1 MELEKDILPSES
13 LPSNHFLNRLW
24 VYILGGFFVG
34 VIIASVLFPVIIYSA
49 ILFGGGFLSIII
61 IFLGNFFCSNH
72 RYKKKIMYFGWFL
85 LFCCIGIMRF
95 QMSFA
100 IQGERILDTVLNE
113 SIIGE
118 GIVVEDPDIR
128 TNTSRLVVLVDT
140 LVFRDTSQLL
150 SRPSRVLVSTD
161 LYPKYM
167 YGDRIRIQGKLHEPK
182 NFIGDTGRE
191 FNYNMYLAKDNI
203 FYQISFAKVEKIS
216 SGQGNT
222 VKRNVLKIKRSFISH
237 MEKVFSYPE
246 AGLLSG
252 LLLGEKSA
260 LGGKLEKDFR
270 ASGVI
275 HVVVLSGY
283 NVTLVAD
290 AIVRMFGFLLG
301 PILGMIFGAVG
312 IIIFAIITGG
322 GATVVRASLMA
333 LLVLLARITGR
344 EYDMARA
351 LFLAG
356 FFMVLHN
363 PKILVF
369 DISFQLSFLATFGL
383 IVIAPKLEN
392 HFTWVT
398 NKLQVREN
406 LVATL
411 STQIIV
417 LPLLLYAIGDLSLI
431 SIPANILVLVAVPW
445 AMFFGFIATVVSF
458 MSVLLGTILSF
469 PAYFLLS
476 YQITIVEFL
485 AGLPFSVV
493 TVPPFAVWIML
504 AVYVCLF
511 YGMYNIWKNKKDEKV
526 FVSKHLS
533 IQVKD
538 K

>member
-1 MELEKDILPSES
+1 MELEKETLPTES
-13 LPSNHFLNRLW
+13 VVSNSFSHRLW
-24 VYILGGFFVG
+24 IYILSGFFVG
-34 VIIASVLFPVIIYSA
+34 VIIPSVLFPVTVSSSL
-49 ILFGGGFLSIII
+49 LFIGISFSVIVISVVYFFYKDPKYKKFG
-61 IFLGNFFCSNH
+61 IFLGCF
-72 RYKKKIMYFGWFL
+72 I
-85 LFCCIGIMRF
+85 LFCCLGIMRF
-95 QMSFA
+95 QSSFA
-100 IQGERILDTVLNE
+100 VQGERVLDTLLEE
-113 SIIGE
+113 SIIAE
-118 GIVVEDPDIR
+118 GIIVEDPDMR

-140 LVFRDTSQLL
+140 VVSGDTPESL
-150 SRPSRVLVSTD
+150 SRPSHVLVSTD

-167 YGDRIRIQGKLHEPK
+167 YGDKIRIQGKLKEPE

-191 FNYNMYLAKDNI
+191 FNYGIYLAKDDI
-203 FYQISFAKVEKIS
+203 FYQMSFAKVEKIS
-216 SGQGNT
+216 SGHGNS
-222 VKRNVLKIKRSFISH
+222 VKRTLLKIKRSFISH
-237 MEKVFSYPE
+237 MEKIISYPE

-260 LGGKLEKDFR
+260 LGGKLERDFR

-312 IIIFAIITGG
+312 IILFAIITGG

-333 LLVLLARITGR
+333 LLVLVARITGR

-363 PKILVF
+363 PKILLF

-383 IVIAPKLEN
+383 IVIAPKLEKY
-392 HFTWVT
+392 FGWVT
-398 NKLQVREN
+398 NRLQVREN
-406 LVATL
+406 LLATL

-431 SIPANILVLVAVPW
+431 SLPANILVLVAVPW
-445 AMFFGFIATVVSF
+445 AMLFGFIATMVSF
-458 MSVLLGTILSF
+458 VSISLGTLFSF
-469 PAYFLLS
+469 PTYFLLS

-485 AGLPFSVV
+485 AGLPFSVI
-493 TVPPFAVWIML
+493 TVPPFALWIML
-504 AVYVCLF
+504 AVYGILF
-511 YGMYNIWKNKKDEKV
+511 YVLYRISKNKDDKV
-526 FVSKHLS
+526 FVSKHLL

-538 K
+538 R

>member
-1 MELEKDILPSES
+1 MELEKETIPTES
-13 LPSNHFLNRLW
+13 VASNSFSHRLW
-24 VYILGGFFVG
+24 MYILGGFFVG
-34 VIIASVLFPVIIYSA
+34 VTIPSVLFPVTISSKL
-49 ILFGGGFLSIII
+49 LFVGIAFSIVSICVTYFFYQDGRYKKLG
-61 IFLGNFFCSNH
+61 IFLGCC
-72 RYKKKIMYFGWFL
+72 I
-85 LFCCIGIMRF
+85 LFCCLGIMRF
-95 QMSFA
+95 QSSFA
-100 IQGERILDTVLNE
+100 VQGEKVLDTLLEE
-113 SIIGE
+113 SIIAE
-118 GIVVEDPDIR
+118 GIIVEDPDMR
-128 TNTSRLVVLVDT
+128 TNASRLVVLVDT
-140 LVFRDTSQLL
+140 VVSGNMSQFI
-150 SRPSRVLVSTD
+150 SRPMRVLVSTD

-167 YGDRIRIQGKLHEPK
+167 YGDKIRIEGKLQEPE

-191 FNYNMYLAKDNI
+191 FNYDMYLAKDNI
-203 FYQISFAKVEKIS
+203 FYQMSFAKVEKIS
-216 SGQGNT
+216 SGHGNS

-246 AGLLSG
+246 VGLLSG

-301 PILGMIFGAVG
+301 PVLGMIFGAFG
-312 IIIFAIITGG
+312 IIIFAVITGG

-333 LLVLLARITGR
+333 LLVLVARITGR

-383 IVIAPKLEN
+383 IVIAPKLDN
-392 HFTWVT
+392 YFSWVT
-398 NKLQVREN
+398 SRFQIREN
-406 LVATL
+406 LLATL

-431 SIPANILVLVAVPW
+431 SVPANILVLVAVPW
-445 AMFFGFIATVVSF
+445 AMFFGFIATSISF
-458 MSVLLGTILSF
+458 ISGLLGTIFSF

-476 YQITIVEFL
+476 YQIAVVEFL

-493 TVPPFAVWIML
+493 TIPPFALWIML
-504 AVYVCLF
+504 VVYVILF
-511 YGMYNIWKNKKDEKV
+511 YTLYRISKNKEDKV